1 MECDTQLQH
10 QRVASG
16 LGNKVFF
23 MNTSPR
29 LLVVLDVDSTLIEQ
43 EVIELLADCAGKRSE
58 VEAVTERAMSG
69 ELDFTAS
76 LKARVSYLRG
86 LPESVIE
93 QTLAKCSVTKGA
105 RELISAVHKAGGK
118 VGAVSGGFSQLLDP
132 LARTLNLDFSRANQ
146 LEIIDG
152 VLTGEVVGTIID
164 KPAKATALIEW
175 ANLSEIEL
183 RNTVAIGDGAN
194 DLDMMA
200 ASGLSIGFNAK
211 PRVRAAADLIL
222 DSGDLS
228 DAISLIGL

>member
-1 MECDTQLQH
+1 MT
-10 QRVASG
+10 
-16 LGNKVFF
+16 
-23 MNTSPR
+23 TSPR

-43 EVIELLADCAGKRSE
+43 EVIELLADSAGKRPE

-76 LKARVSYLRG
+76 LQARVILLKG

-93 QTLAKCSVTKGA
+93 ETLAKCRVTKGA
-105 RELISAVHKAGGK
+105 RELIAAVHAAGGK
-118 VGAVSGGFSQLLDP
+118 VGAVSGGFNQLLEP
-132 LARTLNLDFSRANQ
+132 LAKSLNLDFHRANQ
-146 LEIIDG
+146 LEVIDG
-152 VLTGEVVGTIID
+152 FLTGKVVGTIID

-175 ANLSEIEL
+175 AQASETDLSK
-183 RNTVAIGDGAN
+183 TVAIGDGAN

-200 ASGLSIGFNAK
+200 TAGLSIGFNAK
-211 PRVRAAADLIL
+211 PRVREAADYLI